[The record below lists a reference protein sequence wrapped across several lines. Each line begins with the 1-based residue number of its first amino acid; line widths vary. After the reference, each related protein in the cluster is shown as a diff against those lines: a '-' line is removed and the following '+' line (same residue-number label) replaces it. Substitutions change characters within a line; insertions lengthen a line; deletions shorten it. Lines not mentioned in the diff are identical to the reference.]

1 MPIQNGDVVIIEFKI
16 TLEDDTLFDSSEKRG
31 GPIKIQV
38 GAGQVLRNLE
48 NALIGM
54 EKGEEKNFLLTPEEA
69 YGEFEPLLLEKKP
82 ISSFLGN
89 GDPLYIGKQIEVVG
103 ANGMTSPGWI
113 RLIEKDFVI
122 VDMNHPAAGKTLK
135 FYIKVVETGLDPDPV
150 VNPFIFGCDGAC
162 DHPH

>member
-1 MPIQNGDVVIIEFKI
+1 MPIQNGDVVKIDFKI
-16 TLEDDTLFDSSEKRG
+16 TLVDDTLLDSSEKRG

-54 EKGEEKNFLLTPEEA
+54 EKGEEKHLFLIPEEA
-69 YGEFEPLLLEKKP
+69 YGEFEPLLLEKIPK
-82 ISSFLGN
+82 SSFLGN
-89 GDPLYIGKQIEVVG
+89 GNPLHVGKQIEVVG
-103 ANGMTSPGWI
+103 ANGMTSLGWI

-135 FYIKVVETGLDPDPV
+135 FYIKIVETGLDPEPI
-150 VNPFIFGCDGAC
+150 VNPFVFGCDGAC
-162 DHPH
+162 DHPP